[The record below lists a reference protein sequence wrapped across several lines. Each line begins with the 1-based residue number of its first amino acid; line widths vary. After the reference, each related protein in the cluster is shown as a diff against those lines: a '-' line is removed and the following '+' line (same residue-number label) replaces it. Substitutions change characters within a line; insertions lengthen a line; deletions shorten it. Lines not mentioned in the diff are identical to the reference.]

1 MRRFMIM
8 VTGLLSVGCATKQEE
23 LEEVAKDWTA
33 TIRAS
38 QVMPIYPLSADIQPG
53 DVFMVDLPIDRQQEA
68 WKRRGY
74 LPLDHHVGRLNPTG
88 YSSFYGNSF
97 LDAKDPQLPKQWMRP
112 APVGTPAWNAA
123 PRASFPSY
131 SFSVEN
137 AGGLSL
143 ALPIGGIP
151 IGLGLM
157 GSQSANG
164 SVTMTDAR
172 TFGVDEASL
181 WRDLRGW
188 VRDNADYLGSGSVSM
203 SEPKYLRV
211 VSRVYLLGGID
222 VSLFDS
228 SARAF
233 GADVGAGPS
242 VTEEL
247 FGAETKTE
255 ETAAAAPPAK
265 GAKSAS
271 AENDAK
277 SEPAEKDAPPDT
289 RPVDARL
296 VAADRLAAVTEK
308 LNKTLKDSKGKKGG
322 SMSLASASA
331 RSVSLSETFEPAL
344 CIGYLGFDC
353 ALLPGGALGPPVS
366 TFSVA
371 EYGTAVQSPAATG
384 GSVAIGKKTAM
395 AEMYGVIVT
404 LAEGGD
410 RAAIASRSALDLF
423 EQDVGIEYMTLR
435 EGALVEGRP
444 RPVVES
450 KKRKNGF
457 SAIIEWIDD
466 ETRSRRTLDRLY
478 GLQPDLLKADSVYRA
493 QVEAVRTEIES
504 PRMRSLASRA
514 EWMILAEYGRLIVGG
529 GK

>member
-1 MRRFMIM
+1 MRRLMIT
-8 VTGLLSVGCATKQEE
+8 VTGLFLAGCATKQEE
-23 LEEVAKDWTA
+23 LEAVAKDWTA

-68 WKRRGY
+68 WKKRGY
-74 LPLDHHVGRLNPTG
+74 LPLDHHVGRLNPSG
-88 YSSFYGNSF
+88 YADFYGNSF
-97 LDAKDPQLPKQWMRP
+97 LDVSSGKPAAESGAPAKYDPMLPKQWMRP
-112 APVGTPAWNAA
+112 AAVGTPAWNAA

-151 IGLGLM
+151 IGLGMM
-157 GSQSANG
+157 GAQSANG

-181 WRDLRGW
+181 WRDLRTW
-188 VRDNADYLGSGSVSM
+188 VRDNADYLGAGSVNM

-233 GADVGAGPS
+233 GADAGAGPS

-247 FGAETKTE
+247 FGSEAKPE
-255 ETAAAAPPAK
+255 ESAAPAK
-265 GAKSAS
+265 GSKSA
-271 AENDAK
+271 A
-277 SEPAEKDAPPDT
+277 AEKDAPPDT
-289 RPVDARL
+289 RPIDARL
-296 VAADRLAAVTEK
+296 AAADRLAAVTEK
-308 LNKTLKDSKGKKGG
+308 LNKTLKDSQGKKGG
-322 SMSLASASA
+322 SISLASASA
-331 RSVSLSETFEPAL
+331 RSVSLSETFVPAL

-371 EYGTAVQSPAATG
+371 EYGAAVRSPAANN
-384 GSVAIGKKTAM
+384 GSIAISSRTAM
-395 AEMYGVIVT
+395 QQMYLAIKT
-404 LAEGGD
+404 LAKSGD
-410 RAAIASRSALDLF
+410 RAAKDALSALDQLGR
-423 EQDVGIEYMTLR
+423 DVSASYPTLT
-435 EGALVEGRP
+435 EGDERP
-444 RPVVES
+444 TVTS
-450 KKRKNGF
+450 KARKDGF
-457 SAIIEWIDD
+457 QAMIDWIDD
-466 ETRSRRTLDRLY
+466 ANISRRTLARLESESPKS
-478 GLQPDLLKADSVYRA
+478 LDDEAYRA
-493 QVEAVRTEIES
+493 SVDTVRAEIEG
-504 PRMRSLASRA
+504 PRMRELANRA
-514 EWMILAEYGRLIVGG
+514 EWQLFSEYGRLIVGG